1 MFWLGSILSNNGSGP
16 YGVTIWTEDNTKY
29 DFWFKFQWLQYLY
42 QSYAKRNGLKE
53 EGAIVYSN
61 KVWRVWKLRHNIAY
75 RLHYKYD
82 RPYGMGIY
90 AKIPYRWTFKLKH
103 ADKVEYTDG
112 NKAAK
117 S

>member
-53 EGAIVYSN
+53 EELLY
-61 KVWRVWKLRHNIAY
+61 
-75 RLHYKYD
+75 
-82 RPYGMGIY
+82 
-90 AKIPYRWTFKLKH
+90 IPIKFG
-103 ADKVEYTDG
+103 EFG
-112 NKAAK
+112 

>member
-1 MFWLGSILSNNGSGP
+1 MKNRISKRIYNICLIILEKYDYPRGIVWKLTKKVYDKAFYGAYGSGP
-16 YGVTIWTEDNTKY
+16 YGVTIWTKDNTKY

-75 RLHYKYD
+75 RLH
-82 RPYGMGIY
+82 
-90 AKIPYRWTFKLKH
+90 
-103 ADKVEYTDG
+103 
-112 NKAAK
+112 
-117 S
+117 

>member
-16 YGVTIWTEDNTKY
+16 YGVTIWTKDNTKY

-90 AKIPYRWTFKLKH
+90 AKIPYRWTYKLKN
-103 ADKVEYTDG
+103 ADKVEYTNG
-112 NKAAK
+112 NKAVK